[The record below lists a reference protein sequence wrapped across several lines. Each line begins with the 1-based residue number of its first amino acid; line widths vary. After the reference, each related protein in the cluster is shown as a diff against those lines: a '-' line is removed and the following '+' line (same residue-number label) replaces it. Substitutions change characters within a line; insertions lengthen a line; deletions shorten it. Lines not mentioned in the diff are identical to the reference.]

1 MPDLQRAGLLFGPDG
16 MQKIARSKVIVMG
29 VGGVGSWCAEA
40 LLRTGVGHLAIVD
53 ADVVDVTN
61 INRQLPATSLTFGQP
76 KVEVLRNRFV
86 EIRPSADVN
95 AIHAFYAPG
104 NAGDFHLEDYDV
116 VIDAIDSL
124 SSKAHL
130 ILHATSLPGVRLY
143 SSMGA
148 ARKTD
153 PSCIQDA
160 EFWKVKGCPLARALR
175 DRFKKSG
182 EMPRRKFRC
191 VFSDEQPSGE
201 PKGTFMPVTATFGMH
216 LAALAVR
223 GIVSAP

>member
-1 MPDLQRAGLLFGPDG
+1 MPDLQRAELLFGSEN
-16 MQKIARSKVIVMG
+16 MQKIARSKVIVFG

-40 LLRTGVGHLAIVD
+40 LLRTGIGHLTIVD
-53 ADVVDVTN
+53 ADDVDITN
-61 INRQLPATSLTFGQP
+61 INRQLPATALTIGKP
-76 KVEVLRNRFV
+76 KVEVLRDRFL
-86 EIRPSADVN
+86 EIRPTVDIRAIHSFYSSENSAD
-95 AIHAFYAPG
+95 FSLG
-104 NAGDFHLEDYDV
+104 EYDV

-124 SSKAHL
+124 ASKAHL
-130 ILHATSLPGVRLY
+130 ILQATSIPGVKLY

-153 PSCIQDA
+153 PSRIQDA
-160 EFWKVKGCPLARALR
+160 EFWKVMGCPLARALR

-182 EMPRRKFRC
+182 DMPLRKFRC

-216 LAALAVR
+216 LAALAINGLLDVR
-223 GIVSAP
+223 

>member
-1 MPDLQRAGLLFGPDG
+1 MPDLQRAELLFGSEN
-16 MQKIARSKVIVMG
+16 MQKIARSKVIVFG

-40 LLRTGVGHLAIVD
+40 LLRTGIEHLTIVD
-53 ADVVDVTN
+53 ADDVDITN
-61 INRQLPATSLTFGQP
+61 INRQLPATALTVGKP
-76 KVEVLRNRFV
+76 KVEVLRDRFL
-86 EIRPSADVN
+86 EIRPTAHVR
-95 AIHAFYAPG
+95 AIHAFYCSD
-104 NAGDFHLEDYDV
+104 NAGDFNLGEYDV

-124 SSKAHL
+124 DSKAYL
-130 ILHATSLPGVRLY
+130 IRQATSMPGVKLY

-153 PSCIQDA
+153 PSRVQDA
-160 EFWKVKGCPLARALR
+160 EFWKVRGCPLARALR

-182 EMPRRKFRC
+182 DMPRRKFRC

-223 GIVSAP
+223 GIVSAE

>member
-1 MPDLQRAGLLFGPDG
+1 MPDLQRADLLFGTDN
-16 MQKIARSKVIVMG
+16 MRKLSCSRVIVFG

-40 LLRTGVGHLAIVD
+40 LLRTGIGHITIVD
-53 ADVVDVTN
+53 ADDVDVTN
-61 INRQLPATSLTFGQP
+61 INRQLPATALTVGRP
-76 KVEVLRNRFV
+76 KVEVLRDRFL
-86 EIRPSADVN
+86 EIRPSAEVL
-95 AIHAFYAPG
+95 AIPAFYSAA
-104 NAGDFHLEDYDV
+104 NAADFHLDEYDV

-124 SSKAHL
+124 DSKAHL
-130 ILHATSLPGVRLY
+130 IRHATSIPGLKLY

-153 PSCIQDA
+153 PARIRDA
-160 EFWKVKGCPLARALR
+160 EFWKVRGCPLARALR

-216 LAALAVR
+216 LAALAIR
-223 GIVSAP
+223 GLVSSE